1 MINCTGLFDTT
12 ANARSFAEA
21 AAPQQGFRLMSIMQR
36 ATRTGLLAV
45 GLAGATLWSA
55 PLHAEAGAHVPA
67 AVTSVGQRLAPVAL
81 LVDFAAVIQLEA
93 DIGAIVLGN
102 STIADATVTDGRMV
116 VLTGKSAGVTNMIV
130 LGVDNAIVAQV
141 TLHVGGRK
149 PGTVTVMRALKHQTY
164 ACEAGLCKDTAG
176 PAPEALPTP
185 VVAAVP

>member
-1 MINCTGLFDTT
+1 
-12 ANARSFAEA
+12 
-21 AAPQQGFRLMSIMQR
+21 MSIMQR

-55 PLHAEAGAHVPA
+55 PLHAEAGAHV
-67 AVTSVGQRLAPVAL
+67 AVTSAGPWLAPVAL

-102 STIADATVTDGRMV
+102 STIADATVIDGRVV

-130 LGVDNAIVAQV
+130 LGVDNAILAQV

-164 ACEAGLCKDTAG
+164 ACEAGLCKDTAQ
-176 PAPEALPTP
+176 PAPEALPAP